1 MNIHPSLLPKYPG
14 LHVHQQVLKAGEDAS
29 GCTVHFVNK
38 EVDAG
43 PIILQ
48 TKVPVRKGDTEDSLA
63 DRVLV
68 FEHRTFPKAIQLFA
82 DKRLRVVGKVVFTDY
97 SGDWEASWN
106 QRQEPYLRHQEKSW
120 AEAGKPLAEVL
131 RVD

>member
-1 MNIHPSLLPKYPG
+1 
-14 LHVHQQVLKAGEDAS
+14 
-29 GCTVHFVNK
+29 TVHFVNK

-48 TKVPVRKGDTEDSLA
+48 TTVPVRKNDTEESLA

-82 DKRLRVVGKVVFTDY
+82 DKRLRVVGKVVLTDY
-97 SGDWEASWN
+97 SGGWEGSWN
-106 QRQEPYLRHQEKSW
+106 QRQEAYLRYQEKIW
-120 AEAGKPLAEVL
+120 AEAGKPLAEVF